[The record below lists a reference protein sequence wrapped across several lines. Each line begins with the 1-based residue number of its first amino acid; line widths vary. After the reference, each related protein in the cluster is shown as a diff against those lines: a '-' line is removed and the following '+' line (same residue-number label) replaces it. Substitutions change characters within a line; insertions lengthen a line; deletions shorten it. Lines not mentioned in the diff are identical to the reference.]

1 MRKLLTFLIA
11 AIFSIALSASSFGG
25 LMMPLGVGGSGCTNN
40 LSIDGTP
47 QVSQTTAATIS
58 VTFSTS
64 STNDVIVAKLWHNG
78 GSYTGTPISDT
89 AGLTWNLR
97 SQQPA
102 GGTEVLCLSSIH
114 S

>member
-1 MRKLLTFLIA
+1 
-11 AIFSIALSASSFGG
+11 
-25 LMMPLGVGGSGCTNN
+25 
-40 LSIDGTP
+40 
-47 QVSQTTAATIS
+47 
-58 VTFSTS
+58 
-64 STNDVIVAKLWHNG
+64 VIVAKLWHNG